1 MRYFTCE
8 IYIMTVPNQVRNR
21 PCSNN
26 SQVQTAQ
33 YIAVNPAPQYL
44 SKIERSSQLVTAKV
58 S

>member
-33 YIAVNPAPQYL
+33 YIAVNPAP
-44 SKIERSSQLVTAKV
+44 K
-58 S
+58 